1 MKAII
6 DARHACSTTIVWGL
20 TAVERICQQLME
32 CGVTDI
38 VILRSNDELIWKRP
52 DLKARVSIVIV
63 DSKPLSEIVKSLSWE
78 NTLVIDGSVIFD
90 RRIVQYMCQQ
100 SDSAVLVDDSK
111 LTGILK
117 LNRKDLAPDFSC
129 ENMEKLTET
138 MPSIPVQTLD
148 AVDPYVAS
156 LRHRIRPEMIS
167 LKNKSNRKKAEAFLF
182 KMSYK
187 GGLDF
192 IYQFVYRHFV
202 RVLVRLLSR
211 THVTPNQVTLTYL
224 AIAVTAMPFLALGYT
239 GWGLMIC
246 LVAMIGDAADGVLAR
261 ITFQTSKLGHRL
273 DKHSH
278 RIYHSLW
285 YAATGYGLADG
296 DLQSPVFWNGLVLIA
311 IYLISRIVTGKFKDR
326 FQISIFDITPY
337 DRLFRYIS
345 GARWNINMLI
355 LGVGVVLDKTESAFL
370 VMTFW
375 GIAALLFWTSRHF
388 TYHQPRS
395 PR

>member
-6 DARHACSTTIVWGL
+6 DARHPCSTTIVWGL
-20 TAVERICQQLME
+20 TAIERICYQLIE

-38 VILRSNDELIWKRP
+38 AILRFNDGLEWKRQ
-52 DLKARVSIVIV
+52 DLKARASVVLV
-63 DSKPLSEIVKSLSWE
+63 DSKPLSEIVNDLPWE

-90 RRIVQYMCQQ
+90 RRIVQYMCNQ
-100 SDSAVLVDDSK
+100 SNSTLLVDDSK

-117 LNRKDLAPDFSC
+117 LNRKDLAPNFSY
-129 ENMEKLTET
+129 ENIEMLAET

-148 AVDPYVAS
+148 AMDPYVAS

-167 LKNKSNRKKAEAFLF
+167 LKNKSNRRKAEAFLF
-182 KMSYK
+182 QMSYK

-192 IYQFVYRHFV
+192 IYQFVYRHIV
-202 RVLVRLLSR
+202 RALVRLLSR
-211 THVTPNQVTLTYL
+211 THITPNQVTLTYL
-224 AIAVTAMPFLALGYT
+224 AIAVTAMPFLAFGYT
-239 GWGLMIC
+239 GWGLLIC
-246 LVAMIGDAADGVLAR
+246 LIAMIGDAADGVLAR
-261 ITFQTSKLGHRL
+261 ITFQTSELGHRL

-285 YAATGYGLADG
+285 YAAIGYGLSDG
-296 DLQSPVFWNGLVLIA
+296 NLQSPVFWNGIALIA
-311 IYLISRIVTGKFKDR
+311 IYLTSRVITGKFKDR

-355 LGVGVVLDKTESAFL
+355 LGVGVVLNKAESAFL

-388 TYHQPRS
+388 SYHQPRS